1 MISGEIEV
9 FWFASIHLTLFGDDL
24 FVVDVF

>member
-9 FWFASIHLTLFGDDL
+9 IWFVSIHLTLFGDDL